1 LAGVLKSN
9 IRLSSLT
16 SRLIFIIALSFLS
29 VCSYYYSSTPSS
41 NEAPA
46 RAASSTYIG
55 NGNAFDIENTLV
67 TCNSNYLT
75 LHDSTYISDLSKL
88 P

>member
-1 LAGVLKSN
+1 MD
-9 IRLSSLT
+9 
-16 SRLIFIIALSFLS
+16 LSFLS
-29 VCSYYYSSTPSS
+29 DSYVGYYPSSAPSS

-55 NGNAFDIENTLV
+55 NGSAFVIANTLV

-75 LHDSTYISDLSKL
+75 LHDSI
-88 P
+88 